1 MRSESIL
8 KAPVIE
14 FRNVSLS
21 FDQKPALDNVSFELR
36 HGQMILVTGAS
47 QSGKSV
53 LLRLAAGLLRPDD
66 GQILIEGREIQNTDE
81 EALLQIRARSMGIV
95 FQDQSLFTA
104 LSVFDNA
111 AYRLDERGWSKELIE
126 PAVLET
132 LHFVGLQ
139 NDREKLPEELSVG
152 MRRRLEFARA
162 VIGWPP
168 IMLFDEPT
176 AGLDP
181 INARMIL
188 DLIVRA
194 RNEHGISAVYVTKEM
209 HEIPYLDARWAAIR
223 GTGTPVT
230 RRTAAKAGDE
240 TRVLLLDHGKIAF
253 LGSATEFQ
261 SSDLP
266 AVMLMTRPEP
276 GAPFTTSYVADPWSR
291 KRRKKLL

>member
-1 MRSESIL
+1 MRSESTVEP
-8 KAPVIE
+8 PVVE
-14 FRNVSLS
+14 FRNVSMS
-21 FDQKPALDNVSFELR
+21 FGQKPALTNVSFELR
-36 HGQMILVTGAS
+36 RGQMILVTGAS
-47 QSGKSV
+47 ESGKSV

-66 GQILIEGREIQNTDE
+66 GRILIEGREIQNIDE

-111 AYRLDERGWSKELIE
+111 AYRLDERGWSEELIE

-132 LHFVGLQ
+132 LNFVGLQ
-139 NDREKLPEELSVG
+139 NDTEKIPEELSVG

-162 VIGWPP
+162 VVGWPP

-194 RNEHGISAVYVTKEM
+194 RDQHGISALYVTKEM
-209 HEIPYLDARWAAIR
+209 HEIPYLDARWRATQGR
-223 GTGTPVT
+223 ENPVT
-230 RRTAAKAGDE
+230 CGAAAEAGNE
-240 TRVLLLDHGKIAF
+240 TKLLLLGHGKIAF
-253 LGSATEFQ
+253 FGSVTEFQ
-261 SSDLP
+261 SSNLP
-266 AVMLMTRPEP
+266 AVTLMTRPEP
-276 GAPFTTSYVADPWSR
+276 GARFTTSPVADPWSR
-291 KRRKKLL
+291 KRKKRFL